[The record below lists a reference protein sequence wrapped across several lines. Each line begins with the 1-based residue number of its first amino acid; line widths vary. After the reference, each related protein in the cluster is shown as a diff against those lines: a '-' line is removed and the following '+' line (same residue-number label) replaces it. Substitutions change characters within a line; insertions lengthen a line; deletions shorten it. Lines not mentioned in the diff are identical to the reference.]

1 MSLTICRCV
10 RDLLQLS
17 MEMNKKNRHHQ
28 FYLPWYAADEEVD
41 SWITYLHRNLHHLE
55 GENEPFTASEW
66 HTNHDDAELHDEVL
80 DTLYKSDKVDASLI
94 TIVVMNRAVS
104 LSGIVSSREEKE
116 EAENIVKA
124 MDKVWSVTSELVVH
138 EANEEYHL

>member
-55 GENEPFTASEW
+55 GEESPFTASSW
-66 HTNHDDAELHDEVL
+66 RTNHDDAELHDEVL
-80 DTLYKSDKVDASLI
+80 DTLYKSNKVDASQI
-94 TIVVMNRAVS
+94 TVIVMNRTVS
-104 LSGIVSSREEKE
+104 LSGMVRTEEE
-116 EAENIVKA
+116 RMEAESIVKA
-124 MDKVWSVTSELVVH
+124 LDKVWSVRNELVVH
-138 EANEEYHL
+138 ATDAEYRS